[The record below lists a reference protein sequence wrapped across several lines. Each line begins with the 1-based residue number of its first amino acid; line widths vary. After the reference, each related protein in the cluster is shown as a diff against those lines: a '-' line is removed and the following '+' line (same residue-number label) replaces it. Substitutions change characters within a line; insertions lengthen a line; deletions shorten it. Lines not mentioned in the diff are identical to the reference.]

1 VVRFEEGYV
10 LRLEKWLFMAL
21 LACGC
26 PSLAQTVSP
35 VIVQYKEK
43 ASGRITLVNN
53 TLAPMVVVLEPKS
66 FSITPQG
73 NGEYRPLDPSI
84 HLQLSAMSFRIE
96 PGQTYYVF
104 YKARADKL
112 PAWFTIY
119 AVFSG
124 LHHEGGLNVRILLP
138 HTVYLYPK
146 RPLAKEK
153 DEIYVNQVA
162 YIRAE
167 NKVVCD
173 IENNGPDLQRV
184 QEVRITSSDN
194 SQTAAG
200 FPLLPGGKR
209 HLEISWTEKQLPQM
223 ILLQFPSFVVKEATP
238 IAGP

>member
-1 VVRFEEGYV
+1 
-10 LRLEKWLFMAL
+10 LRLRRLLCIAL

-26 PSLAQTVSP
+26 PAFAQTVAP
-35 VIVQYKEK
+35 VIVQYKVK

-53 TLAPMVVVLEPKS
+53 TLTPMAVVMEPKS
-66 FSITPQG
+66 FNITPQG
-73 NGEYRPLDPSI
+73 KGVYRPLDPSI

-104 YKARADKL
+104 YKATAEKL

-119 AVFSG
+119 SVFSA
-124 LHHEGGLNVRILLP
+124 LHHESGLDVRILLP

-153 DEIYVNQVA
+153 DEIQVTQAA
-162 YIRAE
+162 YIQTQKKVICEVE
-167 NKVVCD
+167 NS
-173 IENNGPDLQRV
+173 GPDLQRV
-184 QEVRITSSDN
+184 QEIRVTSADK

-209 HLEISWTEKQLPQM
+209 HLEIGWTEKEVPQM
-223 ILLQFPSFVVKEATP
+223 ILLQFPGFVLKQPAP
-238 IAGP
+238 ITAP